1 MTARRRPRPL
11 RLAYEHT
18 DVPVGLTSSQWRRLT
33 RRQRR
38 RRRLLL
44 ALWRRSR

>member
-1 MTARRRPRPL
+1 MTPRRRPRPL

-18 DVPVGLTSSQWRRLT
+18 DVPAGLTMPEWRRLN

-38 RRRLLL
+38 RRRRLL
-44 ALWRRSR
+44 ALWRRCR